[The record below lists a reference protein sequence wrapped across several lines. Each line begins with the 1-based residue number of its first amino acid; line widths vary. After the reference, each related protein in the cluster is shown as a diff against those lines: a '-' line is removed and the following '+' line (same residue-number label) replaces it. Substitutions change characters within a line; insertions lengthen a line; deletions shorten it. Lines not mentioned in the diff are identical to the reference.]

1 MYSIYKVLHLF
12 FLLIHWLVG
21 YFFLVDAAEAAAVAV
36 AGAAAGSTTNTSN
49 KSSDIAGELSI

>member
-21 YFFLVDAAEAAAVAV
+21 YFFLVDAAEAAAVA
-36 AGAAAGSTTNTSN
+36 GAAAGSTTNTSN